1 MKKDRFPVS
10 AIVAGIIAFI
20 INAVVI
26 GSVIGGVN
34 VFWRGFALDRQG
46 LLYIGGT
53 HRIDVI
59 REGKKIGE
67 VQTPAINGVM
77 FTIENGDTILIYYGS
92 YCYRMDL
99 KGNELGKT
107 KVDSDQ
113 RDKVRGE
120 ADYFTAGNGLTYH
133 KSSPWGRTQIAYEQD
148 GKETVVYQMPFPIY
162 LLRICFALNAVIVSY
177 CLVKSLRWC
186 TRNNYTT
193 LSRTGRLKW

>member
-34 VFWRGFALDRQG
+34 VLWRGFALDRQG

-53 HRIDVI
+53 YRIDVI
-59 REGKKIGE
+59 REGKKVGE

-120 ADYFTAGNGLTYH
+120 ANYFTAGNGLTYRM
-133 KSSPWGRTQIAYEQD
+133 SSPWGRTQIAYEQD
-148 GKETVVYQMPFPIY
+148 GKETVVYQMPDSVYI
-162 LLRICFALNAVIVSY
+162 LRILFVLSFISLGY
-177 CLVKSLRWC
+177 CLFAVFRWKRGKEKK
-186 TRNNYTT
+186 TVHQR
-193 LSRTGRLKW
+193 